1 MKSFYNVIDSIKTAV
16 NAEPFNN
23 NVSFGDIADID
34 LSKQSIFPLAHIM
47 VNNMTVEQQHVSFNV
62 TLFLMDLVD
71 VSKEP
76 DTSLFLGNDNTQ
88 DVLNTQAALATRVIR
103 VLQKSNLYKQDFEL
117 PNAASC
123 EPFTERF
130 DSAVTGW
137 VFTLP
142 IIIENEYNTCIAPQ
156 STTDAIQ

>member
-1 MKSFYNVIDSIKTAV
+1 
-16 NAEPFNN
+16 
-23 NVSFGDIADID
+23 
-34 LSKQSIFPLAHIM
+34 
-47 VNNMTVEQQHVSFNV
+47 MTVEQQHVSFNV

-76 DTSLFLGNDNTQ
+76 DASLFLGNDNTQ

-130 DSAVTGW
+130 DNALAGWAVTFD
-137 VFTLP
+137 VNAKDEMT
-142 IIIENEYNTCIAPQ
+142 YC
-156 STTDAIQ
+156 